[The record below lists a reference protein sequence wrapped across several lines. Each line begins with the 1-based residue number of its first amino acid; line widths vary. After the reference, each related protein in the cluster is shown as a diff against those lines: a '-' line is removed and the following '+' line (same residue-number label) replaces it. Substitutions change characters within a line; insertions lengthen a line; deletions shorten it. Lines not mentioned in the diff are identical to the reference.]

1 MNKKPKLIL
10 IILFIS
16 VFLLTLS
23 IPNLIFADTRADI
36 EAFVTRFYNSC
47 LDRSPDPAGLENWVG
62 HLQSG
67 ELSGADVAERF
78 IFSEEF
84 LAKNLSNEEF
94 LNIMYRSFFGRNPDA
109 EGYAGWLS
117 QLNGGMSRKSVLS
130 RFVNS
135 TEFGN
140 ICAEYGIERGSIGD
154 TDTNRDR
161 DRDRDDDEGDL
172 SYEKVRGSD
181 VFIDHIVSSL
191 ELLRVYDP
199 DVYSQFGKVNKIEAK
214 DLSGY
219 GAAGYAGLVYSEDVY
234 IDPNCW
240 YFKPYP
246 SVSDIDRI
254 KIIVMI
260 LSHEFNH
267 VMNKNFNF
275 DIGEQWQLEEY
286 AVGQE
291 MQTGIRIGAPQWMIS
306 YCQDKLANISNPETW
321 WWYLIIPEP
330 ALIN

>member
-1 MNKKPKLIL
+1 MKKKSKLIL

-16 VFLLTLS
+16 VFLITLS

-47 LDRSPDPAGLENWVG
+47 LDRDPDLPGLENWVG

-109 EGYAGWLS
+109 EGYAGWLG

-135 TEFGN
+135 TEFGD

-154 TDTNRDR
+154 TDTSRDISN
-161 DRDRDDDEGDL
+161 DGGDI
-172 SYEKVRGSD
+172 SYGKVKGSG
-181 VFIDHIVSSL
+181 VFIEHIVSAL
-191 ELLRVYDP
+191 
-199 DVYSQFGKVNKIEAK
+199 
-214 DLSGY
+214 DL
-219 GAAGYAGLVYSEDVY
+219 
-234 IDPNCW
+234 
-240 YFKPYP
+240 
-246 SVSDIDRI
+246 
-254 KIIVMI
+254 
-260 LSHEFNH
+260 
-267 VMNKNFNF
+267 
-275 DIGEQWQLEEY
+275 
-286 AVGQE
+286 
-291 MQTGIRIGAPQWMIS
+291 
-306 YCQDKLANISNPETW
+306 
-321 WWYLIIPEP
+321 
-330 ALIN
+330 